1 MTLYAPS
8 TDSQAY
14 RLIARRLFL
23 GRPAIM
29 VVCATAFVASI
40 LTSGSSPYGSADGS
54 KDRIG
59 MSAAIAAPYRTLPR
73 DIATGTV
80 SSLSLPAE
88 LVQETDAEVPPSFG
102 DADAMIRAAIKATH
116 PRFEAHPLPDTAL
129 VADSFQEV
137 SPEQPDATIR
147 MASLVP
153 PSAGGAFPGDRLFPR
168 MPDTES
174 LTIIPPALSTK
185 DQRDSLGRIDTK
197 SGHTD
202 TGTGADTER
211 AYRVESVL
219 AVGGETLAHL
229 LEEFSINEDDQR
241 ATLVALRADSI
252 AETLSADDRVD
263 LAFTPNRKLGSNK
276 LIGIRLHFDAAQEKD
291 DRVVELRWDGEM
303 HDLWAGLT
311 LPEAGE
317 PEIAFRPVTTSEA
330 LDGFSFGIGEPE
342 RVFIRGDVKTSLYA
356 AADDAGMT
364 PGEATTLTDIFRY
377 LVDFERDLQ
386 AGDRFEV
393 LFDKKANGDYGDIV
407 YAMIENRGRQVALFR
422 GQTGADSFEYFDQDG
437 KTNKRSLMRTPLAY
451 ARVSSN
457 YGMRRHPIDG
467 YRKMHKGVDFRAST
481 GTPIVAAG
489 NGVVDYLGRRG
500 GYGKYI
506 RIRHNGTYKT
516 AYAHLSRYA
525 QGLSSGM
532 RVKQGDVIGYVG
544 STGRSTGP
552 HLHFEVIENGKRVNP
567 MEVGDFG
574 PIRSLSGADL
584 ARFKAGTA
592 RINFVLGELRP
603 KALVAKVE

>member
-23 GRPAIM
+23 GRPAIAA
-29 VVCATAFVASI
+29 VCVTAFVASI
-40 LTSGSSPYGSADGS
+40 MASGSSTYDPAKGSGE
-54 KDRIG
+54 RIG
-59 MSAAIAAPYRTLPR
+59 LSAAIAAPYLTLPQ
-73 DIATGTV
+73 DAATGTAA
-80 SSLSLPAE
+80 SLSLPA
-88 LVQETDAEVPPSFG
+88 VQETDVEVLSSFG

-116 PRFEAHPLPDTAL
+116 PRFEAHPLPDSAL
-129 VADSFQEV
+129 VTHRFEDVF
-137 SPEQPDATIR
+137 PEQPDATIR

-153 PSAGGAFPGDRLFPR
+153 PQAGGPFPGDRLFPR

-174 LTIIPPALSTK
+174 LAIIPPALSTR
-185 DQRDSLGRIDTK
+185 DQRDSLGRIDTR

-202 TGTGADTER
+202 PGTER
-211 AYRVESVL
+211 PYRVESVL

-263 LAFTPNRKLGSNK
+263 LAFTPNRKLGTNK
-276 LIGIRLHFDAAQEKD
+276 LVGIRLHFDAAQEED

-311 LPEAGE
+311 IPEAGE

-330 LDGFSFGIGEPE
+330 LDGFSLGIGEPE
-342 RVFIRGDVKTSLYA
+342 RVFVKGDVKTSLYA

-377 LVDFERDLQ
+377 LVDFERDLR

-393 LFDKKANGDYGDIV
+393 LFDKKPNGDYGDIV
-407 YAMIENRGRQVALFR
+407 YAMIENRGRQVALYR
-422 GQTGADSFEYFDQDG
+422 GKTGADSFEYFDQDG
-437 KTNKRSLMRTPLAY
+437 KTNKRALMRTPLTY
-451 ARVSSN
+451 ARISSN

-481 GTPIVAAG
+481 GTPVVAAG
-489 NGVVDYLGRRG
+489 NGVIDYLGRRG

-525 QGLSSGM
+525 QGLSSGT

-574 PIRSLSGADL
+574 PIHSLSGADL
-584 ARFKAGTA
+584 ARFKAGIA